1 VDFQPPAL
9 SVGRSLRL
17 AAGEPAVT
25 VTVRLEDTARPGV
38 MALIVAVLRPDLFRI
53 VVESPGIPAAAVGPD
68 GPPGSWTCAL
78 EAWDPATR

>member
-1 VDFQPPAL
+1 
-9 SVGRSLRL
+9 
-17 AAGEPAVT
+17 
-25 VTVRLEDTARPGV
+25 